1 MNALLSRT
9 ILILGLFWTAALDAH
24 TDIDKQSEQ
33 HKSTAKPSKVVD
45 TFLGN
50 PVYGSPWPKSSK
62 IESIDTALIKYQNK
76 PSDPMIFSGEIT
88 KVCEKKGCWM
98 ILAHNGEFS
107 RINFNNHGFFIPKES
122 RGFAMV
128 YGVLNNKTLSEKFRK
143 HLAEDEG
150 QDTKNIKGTEDVF
163 EVLATSVVIFN
174 KE

>member
-1 MNALLSRT
+1 MKLWLTRTSLLF
-9 ILILGLFWTAALDAH
+9 GLLYTSLLCAH
-24 TDIDKQSEQ
+24 SEHDKE
-33 HKSTAKPSKVVD
+33 AKPHATDAKTSIVVD

-50 PVYGSPWPKSSK
+50 NVYGAPWPKSAK

-76 PSDPMIFSGEIT
+76 PSEPMIFSGEIT
-88 KVCEKKGCWM
+88 KVCQKKGCWM

-122 RGFAMV
+122 KGFAMV

-150 QDTKNIKGTEDVF
+150 KETGSIKGTEDVF
-163 EVLATSVVIFN
+163 EVLASSVVIF
-174 KE
+174 K